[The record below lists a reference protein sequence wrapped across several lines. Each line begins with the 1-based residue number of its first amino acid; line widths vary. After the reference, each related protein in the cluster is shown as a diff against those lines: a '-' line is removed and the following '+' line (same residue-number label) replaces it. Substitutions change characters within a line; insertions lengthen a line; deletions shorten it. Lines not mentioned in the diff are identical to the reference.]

1 MRLPCL
7 KYVGSR
13 EYVQGYFRRLP
24 STSVLVLIHLNM
36 LKQVPNPL
44 LGLALALASIL
55 ASIKQ
60 LRDSHLR
67 WFITS
72 VDGYPFFLFLYM
84 AILTW

>member
-1 MRLPCL
+1 MYR
-7 KYVGSR
+7 VIS
-13 EYVQGYFRRLP
+13 VDFRRYP
-24 STSVLVLIHLNM
+24 FLVLINLNM

-44 LGLALALASIL
+44 LGLALALALIL

-72 VDGYPFFLFLYM
+72 VDGYPFFLFLYNGHFNLVKM
-84 AILTW
+84 S

>member
-1 MRLPCL
+1 M
-7 KYVGSR
+7 VVVEWGSR
-13 EYVQGYFRRLP
+13 ENVQGYFRQLP

-44 LGLALALASIL
+44 LGLALALALIL

>member
-1 MRLPCL
+1 M
-7 KYVGSR
+7 
-13 EYVQGYFRRLP
+13 
-24 STSVLVLIHLNM
+24 VLIHLNM

-44 LGLALALASIL
+44 LGLALALALIL

-72 VDGYPFFLFLYM
+72 VDGYPFFLIFL
-84 AILTW
+84 

>member
-1 MRLPCL
+1 MPMFSLL
-7 KYVGSR
+7 TQHKGSH
-13 EYVQGYFRRLP
+13 EFVQGYFRRLP
-24 STSVLVLIHLNM
+24 STSVLVLIHLIHNLIHLNM

-67 WFITS
+67 WFTL
-72 VDGYPFFLFLYM
+72 P
-84 AILTW
+84 A

>member
-1 MRLPCL
+1 MYR
-7 KYVGSR
+7 VIS
-13 EYVQGYFRRLP
+13 VDFRRYP
-24 STSVLVLIHLNM
+24 FLVLIHLNM

-44 LGLALALASIL
+44 LGLALALALIL

-72 VDGYPFFLFLYM
+72 VDGYPFFLFLYYSHFNLVNM
-84 AILTW
+84 S

>member
-1 MRLPCL
+1 
-7 KYVGSR
+7 
-13 EYVQGYFRRLP
+13 
-24 STSVLVLIHLNM
+24 M

-44 LGLALALASIL
+44 LGLALALALIL

-72 VDGYPFFLFLYM
+72 VDGYPFFFISLYGHFN
-84 AILTW
+84 LVKVY